1 MRADLNG
8 LTFNEAPRRA
18 PAAELENVPRLARL
32 GAVRREGETVR
43 LGCTRAAGGIGR
55 AAQCGG
61 AGIGSAGGRGRAS
74 GDPPRTALV
83 PCRYLCWPALVMIG
97 QPAVA
102 ITSR

>member
-43 LGCTRAAGGIGR
+43 LGALGLPAELAERLNA
-55 AAQCGG
+55 AAQALGVPV
-61 AGIGSAGGRGRAS
+61 AEVVRRAIH
-74 GDPPRTALV
+74 LV
-83 PCRYLCWPALVMIG
+83 PR
-97 QPAVA
+97 
-102 ITSR
+102 